1 MLRAGVDLELRQL
14 GAPEL
19 VAREH
24 ALDGLA
30 KDFGRLPLELVAQR
44 ALPQTAR
51 VAGMTVVHLL
61 VELLPRDR
69 NLLGVDDDDEV
80 ARVDMRSERR
90 LALAA
95 QTVGDHGRETAKGLP
110 LGVDDE
116 PVALNLARFGAVGL
130 HTEKGR
136 TGVRRSGMVPVSRP
150 KRGRPGPPD
159 SRPPTRTRG
168 RRGRWRARRAA
179 P

>member
-1 MLRAGVDLELRQL
+1 MRMLRAGVDLQLRQL

-44 ALPQTAR
+44 ALPQTSR
-51 VAGMTVVHLL
+51 VARMPVVHLL

-69 NLLGVDDDDEV
+69 DLLGVDDDDEV
-80 ARVDMRSERR
+80 ARVDVRSERR

-95 QTVGDHGRETAKGLP
+95 QAVCDHGRKTAEGLP

-116 PVALNLARFGAVGL
+116 PVAFDLARFGAVSL
-130 HTEKGR
+130 DTRKG
-136 TGVRRSGMVPVSRP
+136 GQRP
-150 KRGRPGPPD
+150 AGYG
-159 SRPPTRTRG
+159 
-168 RRGRWRARRAA
+168 
-179 P
+179 